1 MAVSQAGYDN
11 VYVYIGAGEG
21 RGWEWDQRTSGQVVG
36 EESVELLS
44 VDHGDHNR

>member
-21 RGWEWDQRTSGQVVG
+21 RGWGFNWEIVSFRLCVRAVLFPN
-36 EESVELLS
+36 EI
-44 VDHGDHNR
+44 R